1 MKKGSGVFV
10 ALVLTALLLGSMGC
24 VEEIGKKMKT
34 LPAGW
39 VWYVNEEW
47 GLRIGHPPEF
57 HPHEITSP
65 ISRGKKIIRIEKEI
79 SIGYTKGIII
89 YSEEIGED
97 VNLTEFIF
105 SRCFIIRD
113 PEEWQDITVGEKKGK
128 MGKDEDEWID
138 TPEGFIRLQP
148 EFYVYVTHEDRGRFF
163 EFHYWKNYEDIALKM
178 LDTVEFF

>member
-47 GLRIGHPPEF
+47 GLKIGHPPEF

-79 SIGYTKGIII
+79 SIGYTEGLII
-89 YSEEIGED
+89 YSEEIRED
-97 VNLTEFIF
+97 FNLTKFIF
-105 SRCFIIRD
+105 SRHVISSD
-113 PEEWQDITVGEKKGK
+113 PGEWQDITVGGKKGK
-128 MGKDEDEWID
+128 MGKDEEPWD
-138 TPEGFIRLQP
+138 TPEGFIHMQP
-148 EFYVYVTHEDRGRFF
+148 QFYVYVAHEDRGRFF
-163 EFHYWKNYEDIALKM
+163 EFHYWDESKDIALKM